1 MSDIEPSETRP
12 RILLVDDTAL
22 NREIIGR
29 ILEAAGYD
37 VDLASNGEEAVEATW
52 SKAYGLVL
60 MDIEM
65 PGMNG
70 FEAAAR
76 IRAREG
82 VMSGV
87 KIAALTATQQPDAEI
102 FSFWSGIDTFIPKP
116 IEPKRLL
123 ARVATLVTEAAGAGG
138 NDWKPVWRLAVF
150 ARFAAKL
157 DHDEAESMLDAFS
170 ALLDTV
176 AAAIDAKNSQLF
188 SIIQKLSDRAAL
200 MGFEELAGI
209 CALVEDQREMKGARC
224 RDPNL
229 LGAISRAGYAI
240 DVYRRE
246 QATAPRGDLWA
257 RMRINV
263 QSLFKGARPE
273 AAVTHEYR
281 AGNRSAH
288 AS

>member
-1 MSDIEPSETRP
+1 MSVTEPSEPSP

-29 ILEAAGYD
+29 ILEAGGYA
-37 VDLASNGEEAVEATW
+37 VDLASDGETAVEATW
-52 SKAYGLVL
+52 SKAYDLVL

-87 KIAALTATQQPDAEI
+87 RIAALTATRQADAEL
-102 FSFWSGIDTFIPKP
+102 FAFWSGIDTFIPKP

-123 ARVATLVTEAAGAGG
+123 SLVGGLVAQGPVAGD
-138 NDWKPVWRLAVF
+138 DWKPVWRLAVY
-150 ARFAAKL
+150 AKVTRW
-157 DHDEAESMLDAFS
+157 LDAEE
-170 ALLDTV
+170 AADLLDDFSDSLDEV
-176 AAAIDAKNSQLF
+176 AATVDAKTSASQLF
-188 SIIQKLSDRAAL
+188 FDTIKTLRGRAARL
-200 MGFEELAGI
+200 GFEEMAEL
-209 CALVEDQREMKGARC
+209 CALVGAQRGLKDARC

-229 LGAISRAGYAI
+229 IGAIERARYAI

-246 QATAPRGDLWA
+246 HAPTPLADWWA
-257 RMRINV
+257 RTRVNV
-263 QSLFKGARPE
+263 QSLFRGSSRLEGAE
-273 AAVTHEYR
+273 T
-281 AGNRSAH
+281 S
-288 AS
+288 